1 MFLAAELS
9 CNMDYTY
16 FTPLTCKYY
25 PAHFLFNTVF
35 LVASRENPS
44 FRNASV
50 TVHLKLKDRQ
60 LCYSAVLLGYGDGRD
75 MGHKNKQILRHIT
88 SSSMHQPVLQVPSLP
103 CNWHQAME
111 GDPAKA
117 AHIITLLPL
126 LHRYTILLTCE
137 VILKQYQNS
146 TAKFSFGKTFLS
158 LRHEIQAKCN
168 HAASYQ
174 RLSVNGG
181 TTYHPIR
188 VAFNDTI
195 NA

>member
-1 MFLAAELS
+1 
-9 CNMDYTY
+9 MDYTY
-16 FTPLTCKYY
+16 FTSLTFKYY
-25 PAHFLFNTVF
+25 PAHFVFNTVF
-35 LVASRENPS
+35 LVASRGKPS

-50 TVHLKLKDRQ
+50 TVHLKLKQMQ
-60 LCYSAVLLGYGDGRD
+60 LCHSAVLLGYGDGRD
-75 MGHKNKQILRHIT
+75 MCQNNKQILRHIT

-117 AHIITLLPL
+117 THILTLLPL
-126 LHRYTILLTCE
+126 LHRYTTLLKCE

-168 HAASYQ
+168 HAVSYQ
-174 RLSVNGG
+174 RLSVNDV
-181 TTYHPIR
+181 TTVSSDPCS
-188 VAFNDTI
+188 F
-195 NA
+195 